1 MENIF
6 RKKIKLNTN
15 MKMMAVVG
23 AINFIGAIIICVVLY
38 NVISS
43 NKMEDYGSRTHNAAK
58 VVSRFVDISKIIKY
72 RDTLEI
78 DDEYAEP
85 VRLLDKVKVDLG
97 LRYLYVESW
106 DKTGQRFMIYDATE
120 PGDGVMIRR
129 SLSFQQIH
137 EADVVLAR
145 ILNPACTDDPPHISV
160 HQDFCQDLR

>member
-1 MENIF
+1 MCGIEVLILENIF

-43 NKMEDYGSRTHNAAK
+43 NKMEDYGSRTYNAAK
-58 VVSRFVDISKIIKY
+58 VVSRFVDVSKIIKY

-97 LRYLYVESW
+97 LKYLYVESW
-106 DKTGQRFMIYDATE
+106 DKTGQICLVCFCGISPFLSYNKNCIE
-120 PGDGVMIRR
+120 SKIRTTM
-129 SLSFQQIH
+129 FG
-137 EADVVLAR
+137 
-145 ILNPACTDDPPHISV
+145 
-160 HQDFCQDLR
+160 